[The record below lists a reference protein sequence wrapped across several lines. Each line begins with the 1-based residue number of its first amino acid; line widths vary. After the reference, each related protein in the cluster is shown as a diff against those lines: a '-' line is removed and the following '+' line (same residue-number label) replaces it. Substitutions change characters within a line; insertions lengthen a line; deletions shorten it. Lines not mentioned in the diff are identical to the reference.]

1 MADEAQLSTVSFFDA
16 FYYGMK
22 IVLSSIVFIVAL
34 LIIQAIGIYIG
45 YLGSPHCCM
54 DALEDGEDNDFNGEI
69 DDPGEAGMES
79 TKWTEFSIPK
89 LLIGIIIYLIAA
101 IGFLAILIALWYKT
115 WVDIISR
122 SDFHFTKRDSF

>member
-1 MADEAQLSTVSFFDA
+1 MADEAQLSSVSFFDA

-34 LIIQAIGIYIG
+34 LIIQGVGLYIG

-54 DALEDGEDNDFNGEI
+54 DALEDGIDNDFNGEI
-69 DDPGEAGMES
+69 DDEGEAGMES
-79 TKWTEFSIPK
+79 TKWTEFSIPT
-89 LLIGIIIYLIAA
+89 LLVGIIIYLIAA
-101 IGFLAILIALWYKT
+101 IGFLAIIIALWYKT